1 MAWGGRVVNCLGQ
14 GKGQQHWGRVA
25 MHMGQELRWK
35 DTGACPGKRKTTQT
49 HQATRKTS
57 MGSHHHTMM
66 AVTGPLGYQ
75 AASVIPEHPTTQ
87 PCHWDPYATPPAMWG
102 GFICLITH
110 PPILLS
116 SSYPSFTWSP
126 PSEPDP
132 SGKFFR
138 GRWWEH
144 CLLTTTTHQLQLQ
157 VSVGRTDIGWQ
168 WRGWRARLG

>member
-1 MAWGGRVVNCLGQ
+1 MGRQGGQLFGAGEGPAAL
-14 GKGQQHWGRVA
+14 GKGSNAHGARAA
-25 MHMGQELRWK
+25 MEGHRCLPREKKNDPDTPGHQENEHGITPPHHDGSPR
-35 DTGACPGKRKTTQT
+35 TPGIP
-49 HQATRKTS
+49 
-57 MGSHHHTMM
+57 GSLSHPRAPHNP
-66 AVTGPLGYQ
+66 ALPLGP
-75 AASVIPEHPTTQ
+75 V
-87 PCHWDPYATPPAMWG
+87 CNPPSHVGG

>member
-1 MAWGGRVVNCLGQ
+1 MGRQGGQLFGAGEGPAAL
-14 GKGQQHWGRVA
+14 GKGSNAHGARAA
-25 MHMGQELRWK
+25 MEGHRCLPREKKKNPDTPGHQENEHGITPPHHDGSPR
-35 DTGACPGKRKTTQT
+35 TPGIP
-49 HQATRKTS
+49 
-57 MGSHHHTMM
+57 GSLSHPRAPHNP
-66 AVTGPLGYQ
+66 ALPLGPVCNPPSHVGGVHMPNHPSTYP
-75 AASVIPEHPTTQ
+75 SV
-87 PCHWDPYATPPAMWG
+87 
-102 GFICLITH
+102 L
-110 PPILLS
+110 LLS
-116 SSYPSFTWSP
+116 ILYLVA